1 MNTLI
6 LYKSRWG
13 TTKLYAEWIH
23 EAYPESDIA
32 NIDDFD
38 PKNLVNY
45 ETIVIGGRTYM
56 GRIQIGRF
64 MVGNWNVL
72 KDKTVY
78 LFSVGMIH
86 PDRKES
92 KQSFEMIP
100 EDVRN
105 ALAGYSKLPGMIDPK
120 KLNLLQKS
128 LAKKHNNQP
137 ENVNKEAIQ
146 PIVDFLVRNA
156 E

>member
-6 LYKSRWG
+6 LYKSKWG
-13 TTKLYAEWIH
+13 TTKQYAEWIH
-23 EAYPESDIA
+23 SAYPESDIFS
-32 NIDDFD
+32 IDDFD
-38 PKNLVNY
+38 SKKLDNY
-45 ETIVIGGRTYM
+45 ETIVIGGRTYI
-56 GRIQIGRF
+56 GRIQIGKF
-64 MVGNWNVL
+64 LVGNWNVL
-72 KDKTVY
+72 KDKNVY
-78 LFSVGMIH
+78 LFSVGLIH
-86 PDRKES
+86 PDKKES

-100 EDVRN
+100 EDIRN
-105 ALAGYSKLPGMIDPK
+105 SLAGYAKLPGMTDPR

-128 LAKKHNNQP
+128 LVKKHKNQP